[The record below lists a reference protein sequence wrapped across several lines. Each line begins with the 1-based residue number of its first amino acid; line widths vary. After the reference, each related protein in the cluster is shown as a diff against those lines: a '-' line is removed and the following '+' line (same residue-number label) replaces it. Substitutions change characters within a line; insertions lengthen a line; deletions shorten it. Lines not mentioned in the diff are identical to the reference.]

1 MIVQTR
7 LHVETVCC
15 ATSGRRVLLTSLS
28 FAHCTSQQLFL
39 VTQLR
44 IVWALHFLSVK
55 KKDYKPFIPY
65 KHQLFTNLLCRV
77 VVRSSHKWMHE
88 PMVESDFSQTMYNLF
103 KRTSTCCKV
112 VFCEEWRLGLF
123 LALVIEFK
131 QKHLCKWFSSYNKIS
146 LSYVWFINSFI
157 VYWKMK
163 TSESSAE

>member
-1 MIVQTR
+1 MIEKCISKNSLTTSFMNNIN
-7 LHVETVCC
+7 LHDCPNK
-15 ATSGRRVLLTSLS
+15 TSCRNCMLRNIRKAGVVDVILS

-55 KKDYKPFIPY
+55 KRTINLLFPY

-112 VFCEEWRLGLF
+112 VFCKEWRLGAF
-123 LALVIEFK
+123 LG
-131 QKHLCKWFSSYNKIS
+131 FSSRI
-146 LSYVWFINSFI
+146 
-157 VYWKMK
+157 
-163 TSESSAE
+163 